1 MPETLTYAISGTGL
15 VPTNRRIHRHRAL
28 ALASL
33 YEEKKNDEK
42 LSKEQNRKKKKG
54 MRASW
59 LSRSVGS
66 TEYAKLTCRMG
77 IANGRGRIPKLT
89 LYGRVA

>member
-1 MPETLTYAISGTGL
+1 MPKTLTYVISGTGL
-15 VPTNRRIHRHRAL
+15 VPTNRRIHRRRAL

-33 YEEKKNDEK
+33 YKEKRNDEK

-54 MRASW
+54 MRALG

-66 TEYAKLTCRMG
+66 TEYA
-77 IANGRGRIPKLT
+77 ANSHAGWDCEWARENT
-89 LYGRVA
+89 